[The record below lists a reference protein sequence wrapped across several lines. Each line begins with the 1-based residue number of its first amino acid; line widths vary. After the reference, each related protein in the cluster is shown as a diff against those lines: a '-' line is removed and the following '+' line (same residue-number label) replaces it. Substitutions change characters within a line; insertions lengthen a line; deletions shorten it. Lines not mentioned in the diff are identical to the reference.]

1 MATFTVAID
10 GPAAAGKGTIGR
22 AIANHFGFEHLDTGL
37 LYRAVAKLML
47 DGGWLGEGEER
58 KAAKIAEGLC
68 LEDTQIDGLRTAEVG
83 RASSRFAAMPSVR
96 RALISFQRQFSR
108 REGGA
113 VLDGRDISSVIA
125 PDSEV
130 KLFVT
135 ASEVVRADR
144 RYQEL
149 KRLGGQ
155 ISYNE
160 VLNDLRERDARD
172 TERGLAAL
180 RKVNDALLLDT
191 SDLTIEQATSQA
203 ITAVSERM
211 GHEK

>member
-22 AIANHFGFEHLDTGL
+22 AIANRFGFEHLDTGL

-58 KAAKIAEGLC
+58 EAAKIAEGLC
-68 LEDTQIDGLRTAEVG
+68 LEDIKIDGLRSAEVG
-83 RASSRFAAMPSVR
+83 RASSHFAAMPSVR

-135 ASEVVRADR
+135 ASEAVRADR

-155 ISYNE
+155 ISYNK

-191 SDLTIEQATSQA
+191 SDLTIDQATSQA